1 MEDIEIIE
9 LYWQRSQ
16 EAIGQTDSKYGG
28 MCRGISYS
36 ILSSREDSEECV
48 SDTYLTLWQRMP
60 PERPGYLRA
69 FIAAI
74 VRNLSLKYLR
84 SRRSIK
90 RGGGEAMLA
99 LEELDQCLTS
109 ECSVEK
115 SYEYKEL
122 TAAIENFLRS
132 LSPADRD
139 IFICRYWLFLPTAET
154 AKRLRLSKSRVNT
167 GLFRTRKKLADY
179 LSREGFI

>member
-1 MEDIEIIE
+1 MEDREIIE

-16 EAIGQTDSKYGG
+16 EAIGQTDIKYGG
-28 MCRGISYS
+28 MCRGISYN
-36 ILSSREDSEECV
+36 ILANHEDSEECV
-48 SDTYLTLWQRMP
+48 SDTYLALWQRMP
-60 PERPGYLRA
+60 PERPGRLGA

-74 VRNLSLKYLR
+74 VRNISLKRLR
-84 SRRSIK
+84 HRLRQK
-90 RGGGEAMLA
+90 RGGGEAVLA
-99 LEELDQCLTS
+99 LEELDQCLAS

-122 TAAIENFLRS
+122 TAAIETFLRS

-154 AKRLRLSKSRVNT
+154 AGRLGLSKSRVNT
-167 GLFRTRKKLADY
+167 SLFRTRQKLAEY
-179 LSREGFI
+179 LRKEGFI